1 MTAPNN
7 SQTQQLQMLR
17 HCLATVAYRGA
28 KAIRGAG
35 PEFAHFR
42 AAEGVRAPA
51 EILAHVGDLYDWA
64 LSLARG
70 KQAWRDSVPLPWPQE
85 SERFHATLKAF
96 DDYLASGDTLHCTAE
111 ELLQGPIADSLT
123 HVGQLTILR
132 RISGGPIRAENYA
145 KAAIAPGRVGPD
157 QSAPK
162 REF

>member
-1 MTAPNN
+1 MTAPTD
-7 SQTQQLQMLR
+7 SQSQQIQMLR
-17 HCLATVAYRGA
+17 HCIATVAYRGA
-28 KAIRGAG
+28 KAIRGAA
-35 PEFAHFR
+35 PEFAQFR
-42 AAEGVRAPA
+42 AAEGVRSPG

-70 KQAWRDSVPLPWPQE
+70 KQSWHDSTPLPWPQE
-85 SERFHATLKAF
+85 SDRFHAALKAF
-96 DDYLASGDTLHCTAE
+96 DDYLASGEALHCTAE

-132 RISGGPIRAENYA
+132 RISGAPIRGENYA
-145 KAAIAPGRVGPD
+145 QAAIARGRLGPN